1 MNQNSEPSHKQLTP
15 TTTPF
20 SLLGLPSWIVYIGA
34 AIGAIYLI
42 NPTAGV
48 LELLPDNL
56 PFIGNLDEGVAT
68 VLIWYGVMEYLN
80 WRKARKSPPIKDVS
94 SEKPEQPEIYE
105 GEVVDE
111 GPDQPR

>member
-1 MNQNSEPSHKQLTP
+1 MSQNSEPTNKQLSPTSTP
-15 TTTPF
+15 I

-34 AIGAIYLI
+34 VIGIIYLI

-80 WRKARKSPPIKDVS
+80 WRKIRKSPPINEVPPQ
-94 SEKPEQPEIYE
+94 KPEQPEIFE